1 MAAMVHCLHRNT
13 SGWHRHRKFSRASNG
28 STAFPLDLLIF
39 CPFSS
44 CTCPRTITFSYGALL
59 NKRVDSAIRE
69 WNHPR
74 VWSTAS
80 EINCAGK
87 LALKHFFIFKWI
99 VILCKRHG
107 SGIEPAVHN
116 FRYTLHHF
124 TTVRTGESDFI
135 NIRTVQFYRQCFR
148 LCRNAS
154 AVLPGF
160 RYIPDGRSTHTPR
173 YLTEFPSNG
182 YGR

>member
-1 MAAMVHCLHRNT
+1 MVHCLHRNT
-13 SGWHRHRKFSRASNG
+13 SGWHRHRKSSRASNG

-87 LALKHFFIFKWI
+87 LLLKYFFIFKWI

-107 SGIEPAVHN
+107 SGIEPAVQITSGTR
-116 FRYTLHHF
+116 FITLPQSGQ
-124 TTVRTGESDFI
+124 VRVISSI
-135 NIRTVQFYRQCFR
+135 
-148 LCRNAS
+148 
-154 AVLPGF
+154 
-160 RYIPDGRSTHTPR
+160 
-173 YLTEFPSNG
+173 
-182 YGR
+182 YGRCSSTVSASSLPERFCQFFTASDTFLMSAALTLPDI